1 MAYYDGRLNFDTS
14 IDTKGFQK
22 SLSKLG
28 KMAVVG
34 AAAIG
39 SALSAGAAAVA
50 KSGIDFESAFA
61 GVKKT
66 VDATEEQLAKLRSG
80 ILQMSTEIPL
90 AATEIAGIAEAAGQL
105 GIKTG
110 NIEGFTRVM
119 ADLGVATNMTSEQAA
134 TSLARLAN
142 ITQMPQENFDRLG
155 ATIVDLGNN
164 LATTE
169 SEIVEMA
176 LRLAGTGNQVGM
188 TEAQIMAFS
197 GALSSVGIQ
206 AEAGGTAFSKLMS
219 DMQLATATG
228 NQDLQNFAI
237 VAGMSAQQFKQAFE
251 QDASQAIIAFVQ
263 GLGMAQD
270 SGTSAI
276 KILDDMG
283 ITEVRMRD
291 ALLRAAGASDVF
303 TEALQIGNSAW
314 DENTALTK
322 EAQQRY
328 ETMESKLQL
337 LKNGLTNLG
346 IAAYESFQEPLK
358 NAVST
363 VTEQISVLTQSVQ
376 GGELQAA
383 IQNVGELFGNLV
395 ATVTGLITG
404 ILPLLINALSWLSQ
418 NMNIVLSVAGAL
430 LVAFKGFAVV
440 QSITTMLAG
449 FANVQKTVSA
459 AIKANTIAVAANQAM
474 ETRGIT
480 ISKLLIS
487 TLSAKQLVVGVL
499 TKQIKLATAATALWT
514 KAVQFFTS
522 ATGIGLAITLIASL
536 AAGIATYAMTSDNAT
551 DSTKELI
558 KEIDDMTESY
568 ERAKQSAEESTAADL
583 AKLSVVSDTIPRLE
597 ELANR
602 TDLTAEE
609 EQELH
614 RIVNA
619 LNEAMPELKLA
630 IDDETNALNIQTG
643 VIWQAVEAYKALAEA
658 KALGGLLEQAVTN
671 KINAQRTYDENL
683 EQWDSSIDAANAAKQ
698 SGWIATSYKNMRAVS
713 EGDKA
718 KEAKQN
724 YAKAILQYSEDEA
737 YFKKKLDELNADADK
752 GLANIK
758 AAQSTSSSS
767 GGGRD
772 FSGITSGGGKSSKSS
787 GSSEAARKAE
797 EERKE
802 RVDNYQ
808 KAVEDEMDAEKSKY
822 DTLKKLGKVSNKD
835 YLANLAYRADT
846 YRGYA
851 DDVLN
856 QDYMTAA
863 EREEIRKDW
872 IEKAED
878 LETEYLLGYIEA
890 DKAALDKQ
898 VKNGEITQK
907 EYWEKLTALRDKYFV
922 EGSDLWN
929 EYTDEVIEAQKAA
942 ITEAYNALAEEAL
955 AAFDEIEQAQQALE
969 DKLNGFGSAFRQVV
983 IKNAGEH
990 GEDLSYYRLNDFE
1003 EQTAQLSAF
1012 QTALEQ
1018 AKERGKDILG
1028 DDLTEYFRQFAEM
1041 SSVEDATAQLNALLS
1056 ASDEEFDRSLTGWKE
1071 YRKKSDEIAKDFYKD
1086 ESAELAKTMLERFQE
1101 AFDNVP
1107 DTFIEN
1113 GKLVAEAFG
1122 EGFVNQLDEVFRKI
1136 QSAIDV
1142 NMATVTPSLSAV
1154 GGIPVTGYTIDS
1166 HNTSIYNLPQTRETT
1181 AQNLQAIAA
1190 HEEVQRLRGN

>member
-28 KMAVVG
+28 KMAAVG

-50 KSGIDFESAFA
+50 KSGIGFESAFA

-142 ITQMPQENFDRLG
+142 ITQMSQENFDRLG
-155 ATIVDLGNN
+155 STIVDLGNN

-206 AEAGGTAFSKLMS
+206 AEAGGTAFSKLMA

-314 DENTALTK
+314 DENAALTK
-322 EAQQRY
+322 EAEQRY

-346 IAAYESFQEPLK
+346 IAAYEGFQEPLK

-363 VTEQISVLTQSVQ
+363 ATEQISILTQSIQ
-376 GGELQAA
+376 SGELQVAV
-383 IQNVGELFGNLV
+383 QNVGDLTGNLIT
-395 ATVTGLITG
+395 AITGLVTG
-404 ILPLLINALSWLSQ
+404 ILPLLINALSWLSE
-418 NMNIVLSVAGAL
+418 NLNIVLTVAGAL
-430 LVAFKGFAVV
+430 LVAIKGFTVIQFIITVITGLVNTVKTATAVLKAY
-440 QSITTMLAG
+440 TMAI
-449 FANVQKTVSA
+449 ATNNNVSMLLPQTMTVF
-459 AIKANTIAVAANQAM
+459 
-474 ETRGIT
+474 
-480 ISKLLIS
+480 
-487 TLSAKQLVVGVL
+487 QLVLGAV
-499 TKQIKLATAATALWT
+499 TKQIEWATVKTTLLT
-514 KAVQFFTS
+514 KAMQFLTS
-522 ATGIGLAITLIASL
+522 STGIGLVITLVASL
-536 AAGIATYAMTSDNAT
+536 AAGIAIYSSTTENAVDST
-551 DSTKELI
+551 DSLI
-558 KEIDDMTESY
+558 KKMDDMAESY
-568 ERAKQSAEESTAADL
+568 RQAEQAALDSETADL
-583 AKLSVVSDTIPRLE
+583 AKLKVVSDTIPRLE
-597 ELANR
+597 ELAGR

-609 EQELH
+609 ERELH
-614 RIVNA
+614 SIVDG
-619 LNEAMPELKLA
+619 LNEAMPELKLN
-630 IDDETNALNIQTG
+630 IYDETNALNMQIG
-643 VIWQAVEAYKALAEA
+643 VIWRAVEAYQALAKA
-658 KALGGLLEQAVTN
+658 KALEGLMVEAQKE
-671 KINAQRTYDENL
+671 KINAQMIWDENL
-683 EQWDSSIDAANAAKQ
+683 DQWNSSIDAGN
-698 SGWIATSYKNMRAVS
+698 SVGGYVTSYKNMQAVS
-713 EGDKA
+713 EASKA
-718 KEAKQN
+718 TEAK
-724 YAKAILQYSEDEA
+724 K
-737 YFKKKLDELNADADK
+737 
-752 GLANIK
+752 K
-758 AAQSTSSSS
+758 AAQTILAADKKIAALQKQTDDFKSVANQALADVDAARDETNTKGGSSG

-772 FSGITSGGGKSSKSS
+772 FSGITSGGSKKSK
-787 GSSEAARKAE
+787 GSSDAAKKAE
-797 EERKE
+797 EKRKE
-802 RVDNYQ
+802 RVENY
-808 KAVEDEMDAEKSKY
+808 KKTVEDEMDAEKSKF
-822 DTLKKLGKVSNKD
+822 DRLKKLGKVSNKD

-872 IEKAED
+872 LEKATD

-942 ITEAYNALAEEAL
+942 VTEVYNALAEEAL

-969 DKLNGFGSAFRQVV
+969 DKLKGFGSTFRQVV

-1041 SSVEDATAQLNALLS
+1041 SSVEDATAQLDALLS
-1056 ASDEEFDRSLTGWKE
+1056 ASDEDFNRSLTGWKE
-1071 YRKKSDEIAKDFYKD
+1071 YRKKSEEIAKDFYKD
-1086 ESAELAKTMLERFQE
+1086 ESAELAKTLLERFQE

-1122 EGFVNQLDEVFRKI
+1122 EGFVNQLDDVFRKI
-1136 QSAIDV
+1136 QTAIDV
-1142 NMATVTPSLSAV
+1142 NMAGITPSLSAV

-1166 HNTSIYNLPQTRETT
+1166 HDTSIYNLPQTRETT

-1190 HEEVQRLRGN
+1190 HEEVQRLRGNQ

>member
-14 IDTKGFQK
+14 IDTKGFHK
-22 SLSKLG
+22 SLARLVK
-28 KMAVVG
+28 
-34 AAAIG
+34 AAAG
-39 SALSAGAAAVA
+39 GATVGTALVAAI

-66 VDATEEQLAKLRSG
+66 VDATEEQLAKLRNG

-105 GIKTG
+105 GIKTD

-251 QDASQAIIAFVQ
+251 QDASQAIIAFIQ

-303 TEALQIGNSAW
+303 TEAIQIGNGAW

-328 ETMESKLQL
+328 ETLESKLQL

-346 IAAYESFQEPLK
+346 IAAYEGFQEPLK
-358 NAVST
+358 NAVAT
-363 VTEQISVLTQSVQ
+363 ATEEISSLTQNMQV
-376 GGELQAA
+376 GELQAA
-383 IQNVGELFGNLV
+383 VQNVGELCGNLV
-395 ATVTGLITG
+395 TAAGSIVSTVIPILIQTMSWISENANLVVTATGGVLGYIAAMQALAATQAVITWGKGLYSTFQSLIDIKQLGITYSTFYKAAVLGDATAIKTCSAAGLTDIAVKGKQVVATNAATGATLTMNKA
-404 ILPLLINALSWLSQ
+404 LLANPLT
-418 NMNIVLSVAGAL
+418 IVIGLVGLLAGAL
-430 LVAFKGFAVV
+430 VTYSMTADD
-440 QSITTMLAG
+440 
-449 FANVQKTVSA
+449 
-459 AIKANTIAVAANQAM
+459 
-474 ETRGIT
+474 
-480 ISKLLIS
+480 
-487 TLSAKQLVVGVL
+487 
-499 TKQIKLATAATALWT
+499 ATN
-514 KAVQFFTS
+514 S
-522 ATGIGLAITLIASL
+522 SR
-536 AAGIATYAMTSDNAT
+536 S
-551 DSTKELI
+551 LI
-558 KEIDDMTESY
+558 KEMNDMAESY

-614 RIVNA
+614 SIVSG
-619 LNEAMPELKLA
+619 LNEVMPELKLA
-630 IDDETNALNIQTG
+630 IDDETNALNMQIG
-643 VIWQAVEAYKALAEA
+643 VVWRAVEAYQALAEA
-658 KALGGLLEQAVTN
+658 KAAESLLVEATKNRMASQKAFDEATEEWETQSSALN
-671 KINAQRTYDENL
+671 KYKNPIQKTIH
-683 EQWDSSIDAANAAKQ
+683 SIVDNSAGEAYIARQKAAKE
-698 SGWIATSYKNMRAVS
+698 TLKYMDEETYYKKIFSDLSQKANSALADVKAV
-713 EGDKA
+713 
-718 KEAKQN
+718 QN
-724 YAKAILQYSEDEA
+724 LSD
-737 YFKKKLDELNADADK
+737 
-752 GLANIK
+752 GGGG
-758 AAQSTSSSS
+758 

-772 FSGITSGGGKSSKSS
+772 FSGITSGGGKKSK
-787 GSSEAARKAE
+787 GTSEAERKTE
-797 EERKE
+797 EARKE
-802 RVDNYQ
+802 RVENYQ
-808 KAVEDEMDAEKSKY
+808 KTVEDEMDAEKRKY
-822 DTLKKLGKVSNKD
+822 DNLKKLGKVSTKD

-863 EREEIRKDW
+863 EREEIRKGW

-890 DKAALDKQ
+890 DKAALDEQ

-942 ITEAYNALAEEAL
+942 ITEVYNALAEEAL